1 MFPWVDLLLGLVI
14 VWEGLAG
21 LIYGFKS
28 AIIRLGI
35 LAGALAISL
44 PFAANSS
51 HYLMPV
57 LEPVFQT
64 AIQEKAIAVSTGQAN
79 HQFLGPWQDVVRVT
93 ASTGMDVIAER
104 VLSLALNV
112 SGLIFLV
119 TILVVAHRL
128 VETRRLSRNLD
139 QLGAVAGLISGIFA
153 VLVVLAIAPILALA
167 EKGGVLMAA
176 LEGSLGVKAFALLVQ
191 GLVNRIAPF
200 VY

>member
-1 MFPWVDLLLGLVI
+1 
-14 VWEGLAG
+14 
-21 LIYGFKS
+21 
-28 AIIRLGI
+28 
-35 LAGALAISL
+35 
-44 PFAANSS
+44 
-51 HYLMPV
+51 
-57 LEPVFQT
+57 
-64 AIQEKAIAVSTGQAN
+64 
-79 HQFLGPWQDVVRVT
+79 
-93 ASTGMDVIAER
+93 MDVIAER